1 MRLSDAPLDFDFII
15 KQLQRAPEVLMP
27 YKGEVVALL
36 LFGSLHCRKTTPLSD
51 IDLAVL
57 YRGDLDKYRM
67 LKVHT
72 QLYADLSQLIQS
84 DDFDLVNLNLAPL
97 TVQFSAIEDKTIL
110 VLHNPEELVDF
121 QARVMSAYQDF
132 YPILQEHYRSRLKLL
147 GVG

>member
-1 MRLSDAPLDFDFII
+1 MRLSDTPLDFDFII
-15 KQLQRAPEVLMP
+15 EQLKKAPEVLMP
-27 YKGEVVALL
+27 YKGKVVALL
-36 LFGSLHCRKTTPLSD
+36 LFGSLHHREATLLSD

-57 YRGDLDKYRM
+57 YHSNLDKHHM

-72 QLYADLSQLIQS
+72 QLYGDISQLIQT

-132 YPILQEHYRSRLKLL
+132 YPVLQEYYRNRLKLL
-147 GVG
+147 GVA